1 MGPYSEAL
9 QFQRATSIKRLLD
22 ENPQLSEE
30 YKSIWK
36 KHLMN
41 LALNE
46 TTYNYRVKNIYS
58 NMRKGPVIEYD

>member
-1 MGPYSEAL
+1 MGPYSEAR
-9 QFQRATSIKRLLD
+9 QIERAEAIKHLL
-22 ENPQLSEE
+22 ESNPQLSEE
-30 YKSIWK
+30 YRSIWK

-58 NMRKGPVIEYD
+58 NLKKGPVIEYD